1 MKNLI
6 ALFSFVFVFGIFTT
20 NAQCCNKSAQ
30 TSATVATLAL
40 AEEANESTIEAY
52 YFHTSRRCVT
62 CRNVEKIS
70 SEILKE
76 LYGDKISLKPVNLD
90 NKENEE
96 LAKKLEV
103 GGQALLIVNG
113 TKKVDIT
120 TDGFMFAMRDREKF
134 KEKIKTSV
142 ESLK

>member
-6 ALFSFVFVFGIFTT
+6 TLFSFVFILGIFTA
-20 NAQCCNKSAQ
+20 NAQCCDKSAQ
-30 TSATVATLAL
+30 AGTTAETLAL
-40 AEEANESTIEAY
+40 AEKTSESPIEAY

-62 CRNVEKIS
+62 CRNVERIS
-70 SEILKE
+70 SEILEE
-76 LYGDKISLKPVNLD
+76 LYGDKIVLRPVNLE

-96 LAKKLEV
+96 LVKKLEV
-103 GGQALLIVNG
+103 AGQALLIVNG

-120 TDGFMFAMRDREKF
+120 TDGFMLAMRDREKF
-134 KEKIKTSV
+134 KEKIKATV

>member
-6 ALFSFVFVFGIFTT
+6 VLFSFVFVFGIFTSD
-20 NAQCCNKSAQ
+20 AQCCDKAAEIGCTTN
-30 TSATVATLAL
+30 AL
-40 AEEANESTIEAY
+40 EMADEGNESAVKAY

-62 CRNVEKIS
+62 CNTVEKVS
-70 SEILKE
+70 AESLKE
-76 LYGDKISLKPVNLD
+76 LYGDKIQLQAVNLD

-103 GGQALLIVNG
+103 GGQALLFVKG
-113 TKKVDIT
+113 SKKVDIT
-120 TDGFMFAMRDREKF
+120 TDGFMYAVRNPEKL
-134 KEKIKTSV
+134 KAKIKETV

>member
-6 ALFSFVFVFGIFTT
+6 TLFSFVFVFGIFTA
-20 NAQCCNKSAQ
+20 NAQCCDKSAQ
-30 TSATVATLAL
+30 AGATAETLAL
-40 AEEANESTIEAY
+40 AEEGNESAVKAY

-62 CRNVEKIS
+62 CKTVEKVT
-70 SEILKE
+70 SESLQE
-76 LYGDKISLKPVNLD
+76 LYGDKIQLQPVNLD

-96 LAKKLEV
+96 LAKSLEV
-103 GGQALLIVNG
+103 GGQSLLFVNG

-120 TDGFMFAMRDREKF
+120 TDGFMLAARSPEKL
-134 KEKIKTSV
+134 KAKIKETV

>member
-6 ALFSFVFVFGIFTT
+6 ALISFVFVVGIFTA
-20 NAQCCNKSAQ
+20 NAQCCNKAVQ
-30 TSATVATLAL
+30 AAIT
-40 AEEANESTIEAY
+40 AEAIAVSDETDEPAIEAY

-62 CRNVEKIS
+62 CRNVERIS
-70 SEILKE
+70 SEILEE
-76 LYGDKISLKPVNLD
+76 LYGDKITLKPVNLE
-90 NKENEE
+90 NKENEA
-96 LAKKLEV
+96 LAKKLSV
-103 GGQALLIVNG
+103 AGQSLLIVNG

>member
-1 MKNLI
+1 MKKVISIL
-6 ALFSFVFVFGIFTT
+6 SFVFVLGIFSS

-30 TSATVATLAL
+30 AGATAETLAL
-40 AEEANESTIEAY
+40 AEEGSESAVKAY

-62 CRNVEKIS
+62 CKTVEEVTTES
-70 SEILKE
+70 LQE
-76 LYGDKISLKPVNLD
+76 LYGDKIQLKSVNLD

-96 LAKKLEV
+96 LAKSLEV
-103 GGQALLIVNG
+103 GGQSLLFVNG

-120 TDGFMFAMRDREKF
+120 TDGFMNAVRNPDKL
-134 KEKIKTSV
+134 KEKIKTTV